1 MEVLMKDLH
10 LLPKIRDS
18 WSYLYVE
25 HCQVDQESKAIAIHS
40 AGAKTPVP
48 CATLTLLMLGPGT
61 TITQA
66 AIRTLAENGCLVMWC
81 GEEAVRFYA
90 VGMGE
95 TRSSRNLMAQARLW
109 ADAQSRFDVV
119 MRMYRHRFNEEV
131 PEDLTIEQLRGREG
145 IRVRQAYAAFS
156 EKSGVPWKSREYK
169 SVNWRGTDP
178 INRAL
183 SCANSCLYGL
193 CHAAIVAAGFS
204 PALGFVHTGKMLS
217 FVYDVADLYKTEV
230 TIPVAFAA
238 VQEGEALLETRVRKR
253 CRDVFFETR
262 LLERIVPDLYEVLGI
277 AGSAAVAEAQTD
289 LLDQD
294 AAVPGGLW
302 DPVAGT
308 AAGGV
313 NYGEETAPPRQPPG
327 RDVERPAGRG
337 VAEG

>member
-1 MEVLMKDLH
+1 MKDLH

-25 HCQVDQESKAIAIHS
+25 HCRVDQESKAIAIHDAS
-40 AGAKTPVP
+40 GRTPVP
-48 CATLTLLMLGPGT
+48 CAILTLLMLGPGT

-81 GEEAVRFYA
+81 GEEAVRLYA

-109 ADAQSRFDVV
+109 ADEQSRLNVV
-119 MRMYRHRFNEEV
+119 MRMYRHRFDEV
-131 PEDLTIEQLRGREG
+131 LPENLTIEQLRGREG
-145 IRVRQAYAAFS
+145 IRVRRAYAELS
-156 EKSGVPWKSREYK
+156 QKTGVPWKAREYK
-169 SVNWRGTDP
+169 SANWRAADP
-178 INRAL
+178 ANRAL

-230 TIPVAFAA
+230 TVPVAFET
-238 VQEGEALLETRVRKR
+238 VQQGDAMIETRVRKT
-253 CRDVFFETR
+253 CRDVFFQTR
-262 LLERIVPDLYEVLGI
+262 LLERIVPDLYDVLGM
-277 AGSAAVAEAQTD
+277 GGAATVADAQTD
-289 LLDQD
+289 LLDED
-294 AAVPGGLW
+294 DAVPGGLW
-302 DPVAGT
+302 DPIAG
-308 AAGGV
+308 ASDGGV
-313 NYGEETAPPRQPPG
+313 NYGEETLTSRQPPG
-327 RDVERPAGRG
+327 RELERPAGSRD

>member
-1 MEVLMKDLH
+1 MKDLH

-25 HCQVDQESKAIAIHS
+25 HCRVDQESKAIAIHDAS
-40 AGAKTPVP
+40 GRTPVP
-48 CATLTLLMLGPGT
+48 CAMLTLLMLGPGT
-61 TITQA
+61 SITQA
-66 AIRTLAENGCLVMWC
+66 AVRTLAENGCLVMWC

-95 TRSSRNLMAQARLW
+95 TRSSRNLMAQARVW
-109 ADAQSRFDVV
+109 ADEQTRLRVV
-119 MRMYRHRFNEEV
+119 MRMYLHRFDEV
-131 PEDLTIEQLRGREG
+131 LPENLTLEQVRGREG
-145 IRVRQAYAAFS
+145 IRVRRAYAELS
-156 EKSGVPWKSREYK
+156 EKTGVPWKAREYK
-169 SVNWRGTDP
+169 SANWRGADP

-230 TIPVAFAA
+230 TIPVAFGT
-238 VQEGEALLETRVRKR
+238 VQESDGVIETRVRKK

-262 LLERIVPDLYEVLGI
+262 LLERIVPDLYHVLGI
-277 AGSAAVAEAQTD
+277 AGAALVAGAETD
-289 LLDQD
+289 LIDED
-294 AAVPGGLW
+294 DAVPGGLW

-313 NYGEETAPPRQPPG
+313 NYSEETSPPRQPPG
-327 RDVERPAGRG
+327 REVEPPPDLRDT
-337 VAEG
+337 AER